1 MSRWMLVAVLTL
13 CSANFAEA
21 QVGSGVDS
29 GINSDG
35 GAISGPNIDRVNG
48 TNANGTPRQQSPGSS
63 MTNGAGNSAMTPGI
77 TGAPTHKGIINGI
90 VIPTINGQPTSPSQ

>member
-1 MSRWMLVAVLTL
+1 MSRWLLVACFCL
-13 CSANFAEA
+13 ANTGFAAA
-21 QVGSGVDS
+21 QVGNGVNS
-29 GINSDG
+29 GINSDN

-48 TNANGTPRQQSPGSS
+48 INANGTPRQQSPGSS

-90 VIPTINGQPTSPSQ
+90 VIPTINGEPAPPNQ

>member
-1 MSRWMLVAVLTL
+1 
-13 CSANFAEA
+13 
-21 QVGSGVDS
+21 
-29 GINSDG
+29 
-35 GAISGPNIDRVNG
+35 
-48 TNANGTPRQQSPGSS
+48 